1 MGTYSKL
8 SPIEIFRLKISNL
21 FKKESNNSS
30 FLEPPMLT
38 KVKGYSGNPSFNE
51 TFLKNINKQKNILRE
66 KY

>member
-1 MGTYSKL
+1 MGAYSKL

-21 FKKESNNSS
+21 FKKETNNSS

-51 TFLKNINKQKNILRE
+51 TFKTINQQKNILRE